1 MSSSSGL
8 SASIIVAAMLVC
20 GASASFAAD
29 APAPVTAQSNP
40 EQFDR
45 DGKHICGYSVM
56 TDPERGGFRS
66 IMHNTKTLEDRDL
79 IRAENCKAMRK
90 RAQEKGVPLDE

>member
-1 MSSSSGL
+1 MSSSSL
-8 SASIIVAAMLVC
+8 SAVWKTAVIVSVC
-20 GASASFAAD
+20 GVNMAFAAD
-29 APAPVTAQSNP
+29 SAITPHGNP

-56 TDPERGGFRS
+56 TDPERGGYRS
-66 IMHNTKTLEDRDL
+66 IMHNTKDPADRDA
-79 IRAENCKAMRK
+79 IREENCKVMRK